1 MASIRSLN
9 SNMEWNAPTILFMTL
24 GSTCLL
30 ASGLLLSNNEASF
43 VKGDTERQLLN
54 DTAVLIRGLGTE
66 LAMLA
71 TVAWCS
77 VLNGHSRALARWWAV
92 GLIPNIWNKFISG
105 DEAGAKSNLA
115 IALVALY
122 LGWAGKA
129 AAPAKR
135 FDGPTIYFVV
145 IGSICALVS
154 GLLLSNNE

>member
-54 DTAVLIRGLGTE
+54 DTAVLIRGLGIE

-77 VLNGHSRALARWWAV
+77 VLNGHSAALARWWAV
-92 GLIPNIWNKFISG
+92 GLIPNIWNKAISG
-105 DEAGAKSNLA
+105 DQGGAMTA
-115 IALVALY
+115 TTIALISLY
-122 LGWAGKA
+122 VGCRA
-129 AAPAKR
+129 
-135 FDGPTIYFVV
+135 
-145 IGSICALVS
+145 S
-154 GLLLSNNE
+154 GFT